1 MKHDPNTPLS
11 DHVSGGMYAPRH
23 GDTKADGS
31 PIVTANIMG
40 PTIAELDVIAGLV
53 GERPTIMFVT
63 STKWET
69 IANEVSIM
77 IKKPN
82 PDNFRRLQLRNLT
95 IINSCSEDQE
105 AVNLLNVPEARACD
119 FQNRRQ
125 RLISGRK

>member
-1 MKHDPNTPLS
+1 M
-11 DHVSGGMYAPRH
+11 SGVFDGIGGGIIDGPAVR
-23 GDTKADGS
+23 KDGS
-31 PIVTANIMG
+31 QVVTANVMG
-40 PTIAELDVIAGLV
+40 PTIAELDIVAGLV
-53 GERPTIMFVT
+53 GERPTTMFVT
-63 STKWET
+63 STKWEK
-69 IANEVSIM
+69 IAKEVAIM

-95 IINSCSEDQE
+95 VINSFSEDEQ